1 VLKYDVESQILH
13 LKQLGG
19 IDYAKAWKQ
28 WQDQQHKVPIDLRTT
43 LLKKG
48 GGALKKHGKESQSST
63 SRLDAD
69 AEAIGS
75 ARKKPPE
82 EGPPQKDDMDRE
94 LEALIE
100 KLGKERNASWQ
111 AQAEVVPLECVLL
124 LECVL
129 SLKCV
134 LLHERR
140 LGLHRRRSFP

>member
-1 VLKYDVESQILH
+1 M
-13 LKQLGG
+13 
-19 IDYAKAWKQ
+19 DYAKAWKE

-43 LLKKG
+43 LQKKG

-75 ARKKPPE
+75 AKKKPPA
-82 EGPPQKDDMDRE
+82 EGHKQKDDMDRE

-100 KLGKERNASWQ
+100 KMGKERKASWQ
-111 AQAEVVPLECVLL
+111 AQVEVVPFECALL

-129 SLKCV
+129 S
-134 LLHERR
+134 
-140 LGLHRRRSFP
+140 P